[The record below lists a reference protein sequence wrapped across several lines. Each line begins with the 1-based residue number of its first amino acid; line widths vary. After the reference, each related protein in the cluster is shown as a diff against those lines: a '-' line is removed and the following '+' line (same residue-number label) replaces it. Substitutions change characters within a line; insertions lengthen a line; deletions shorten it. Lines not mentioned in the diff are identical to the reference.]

1 MGRSSSDGAIFGDG
15 GRAAARVNAAAAWR
29 QLSEHVA
36 EGVALLDAT
45 DDRFTILEINGRCR
59 QLLAGIEGELAGR
72 PWLEAVAAA
81 EARALIPVFQRVRER
96 GEPVEGRDF
105 VYPLPAAPEGVPTG
119 GTAYWDW
126 QCLPLREVDGGPIAQ
141 LLLVITDVTERRL
154 AERDRRLQLRII
166 EESPI
171 GVAVLTGPLHVVA
184 LANPRFAAS
193 IGADAADLSGHPL
206 GDRLPAAAAG
216 SLEAVLERVYRAGV
230 PFSADDFKFSP
241 VPDGDP
247 RFWSLAVLPLPGDG
261 PVEGLI
267 LMVADTTAH
276 VRARRT
282 VEDLALAAQRRAGQL
297 EAIIGSMIDGV
308 FILDAHGLVQEANEA
323 AMRLLGLPANVRA
336 QRLSEYL
343 LALEP
348 TWADGRSIEPG
359 ADLLAG
365 VLAGEELPDVQLLI
379 GPGER
384 REREQVVSLSAAP
397 VRESGG
403 RISGAVVLV
412 RDISAQKR
420 ADQEKDA
427 FLSLISHEVK
437 SPLTSIKGF
446 SQLARRA
453 AEQGHSGER
462 VVRHL
467 GVIEQQVERISRLV
481 NDLSDAARI
490 QRGALQQ
497 EPTNFDLAALARGVV
512 EQQQVITASH
522 HFALEIADEPLVVHA
537 DPARLEQVLTNLLTN
552 AVKYSPDAA
561 RVFIGLAR
569 RDGFALLSVRDEGIG
584 IPRAEQGQL
593 FARFY
598 RAPNAVSSGSAGL
611 GLGLFITHEL
621 VVRNGGRI
629 WVESE
634 ENQGSTFY
642 VTVPL
647 AAA

>member
-1 MGRSSSDGAIFGDG
+1 MGGVSGDG
-15 GRAAARVNAAAAWR
+15 EVVGGGARVVARVNAAAAWR

-36 EGVALLDAT
+36 EGIVLLDAT
-45 DDRFTILEINGRCR
+45 SDRFTILEVNPRCR
-59 QLLAGIEGELAGR
+59 QLFGGTEQEPAGQ
-72 PWLEAVAAA
+72 PWLEAVLAV
-81 EARALIPVFQRVRER
+81 EARAFVPVFQRVREL
-96 GEPVEGRDF
+96 GEPVAGRDF
-105 VYPLPAAPEGVPTG
+105 EYPLRAADPDTDPVSGV
-119 GTAYWDW
+119 AYWDW
-126 QCLPLREVDGGPIAQ
+126 HCLPLREWDGGPVVQ
-141 LLLVITDVTERRL
+141 LLLVITDVTERR
-154 AERDRRLQLRII
+154 AWERERRLHLRII
-166 EESPI
+166 EQSPI
-171 GVAVLTGPLHVVA
+171 GVAVLTGPRQVVA

-193 IGADAADLSGHPL
+193 IGARVADLVGWPL
-206 GDRLPAAAAG
+206 VDRLPVATG
-216 SLEAVLERVYRAGV
+216 SLEAVLERVYRTGE
-230 PFSADDFKFSP
+230 PFDADDFQFSP

-261 PVEGLI
+261 PAKGLI
-267 LMVADTTAH
+267 LMVADTTAR

-323 AMRLLGLPANVRA
+323 AMRLLGLPATVRA

-348 TWADGRSIEPG
+348 AWADGRSIEPG
-359 ADLLAG
+359 TDLLAG
-365 VLAGEELPDVQLLI
+365 VLAGDELPDAQLLL
-379 GPGER
+379 GAGER

-453 AEQGHSGER
+453 AEQGQFGDR

-481 NDLSDAARI
+481 NDLADAARI
-490 QRGALQQ
+490 QRGALHQ
-497 EPTNFDLAALARGVV
+497 EPTDFDLAALARGVI

-522 HFALEIADEPLVVHA
+522 HFVLEIADEPLVVHA

-561 RVFIGLAR
+561 HVLIGLSR
-569 RDGFALLSVRDEGIG
+569 REGFALLSVRDEGIG

-598 RAPNAVSSGSAGL
+598 RAPNAVSGGTAGL

-634 ENQGSTFY
+634 ENEGSTFY

-647 AAA
+647 AA